1 MPSLSSTRHRDHVMR
16 ILIAHNRYQQ
26 PGAEDQVFA
35 AEADLLADRGHEV
48 IRYELH
54 NNSIKTTGKLKVAR
68 NTIWNP
74 QSAESVQR
82 LVRHNQIEVAHFHNI
97 FPVMSPS
104 VYRAARDEG
113 AAVVQ
118 TLHNFRLIC
127 PGNTL
132 FRDNHLCSDCVGKAL
147 LWPSVLHACYRG
159 DRQATAVSAA
169 MLAYHRARGTWSNNV
184 DVYVALSEFNRA
196 LFCRAGFA
204 ETSIFVKPNF
214 LKSDPGSGARER
226 TGALFVGRLIPEK
239 GISTLLAA
247 WKRIGS
253 KLPLTIFGD
262 GPLRDEVASAA
273 ESSDGA
279 IRWLGWRSRSDVDEA
294 LGTASV
300 VIAPSVWIEAGP
312 LSVIESFAR
321 GTPVI
326 ASHLGSLAEFVKPD
340 VSGYLF
346 DPGNPASL
354 VEAVEKFLSLPDC
367 GSSMGETARRIFCDT
382 YSAGPAYNNMLAL
395 YAFAIRNFEASKTR
409 R

>member
-1 MPSLSSTRHRDHVMR
+1 MR
-16 ILIAHNRYQQ
+16 ILIAHNHYQQ
-26 PGAEDQVFA
+26 PGAEDQVFT

-48 IRYELH
+48 FRYELH
-54 NNSIKTTGKLKVAR
+54 NNSIKSTDKLKLAR

-74 QSAESVQR
+74 QSAKSVRR
-82 LVRHNQIEVAHFHNI
+82 LVRRNQIAVAHFHNT

-118 TLHNFRLIC
+118 TLHNFRLVC
-127 PGNTL
+127 PGNTM
-132 FRDNHLCSDCVGKAL
+132 FRDNHLCDDCVGKPL
-147 LWPSVLHACYRG
+147 PWPSVLHACYRG

-169 MLAYHRARGTWSNNV
+169 MLAYHRATGTWSHNI
-184 DVYVALSEFNRA
+184 DAYVALSEFNRS

-204 ETSIFVKPNF
+204 EASIFVKPNF
-214 LKSDPGSGARER
+214 LKSDPGPGTRKRA
-226 TGALFVGRLIPEK
+226 GALFVGRLIPEK

-279 IRWLGWRSRSDVDEA
+279 VRWLGWRSRSEVDEA
-294 LGTASV
+294 LGAASV
-300 VIAPSVWIEAGP
+300 VISPSVWIEAGP

-321 GTPVI
+321 ATPLI
-326 ASHLGSLAEFVKPD
+326 ASRLGSLAEYVKPD
-340 VSGYLF
+340 MSGYLF
-346 DPGNPASL
+346 DPGNPAAL
-354 VEAVEKFLSLPDC
+354 VEAVEKFLKLPDC
-367 GSSMGETARRIFCDT
+367 GARMGATARKIFLDT
-382 YSAGPAYNNMLAL
+382 YSAEHAYKNMIAL
-395 YAFAIRNFEASKTR
+395 YDFALKNFEASKTR